1 MADTFFENIHTL
13 TDFEDRAFGCVIGA
27 FIGDSIGSYTEFRS
41 IVDEDT
47 AEKALTMPGGGPFN
61 LSPGQVTDDSELAL
75 SLARGIVDSLDWNCP
90 DSIHEMIAKQYGA
103 WLASHPFDKGRTTYM
118 ALCTLLDKKP
128 TDEGWAAECIRNS
141 QKYNAPSESNGGL
154 MRATP
159 LAVYC
164 ATINDVNEVIKLA
177 RVEQSLTHS
186 NKTAQDAGISYVL
199 AIRHLIRERGDVRG
213 AIDIVKKF
221 VQDQEGDIHT
231 YLDQLYR
238 PLLPGNERIGW
249 AKIAWT
255 YAFRCLTRDLS
266 YLESMRMVLR
276 QAGDTDTNC
285 AIVGG
290 MIGAS
295 LGIKKLC
302 EEIPSQITVFQHCKV
317 DDVSC
322 TNRRP
327 HVFSP
332 FKIVDLITRI
342 LRHQKSPSSANTLS
356 SGFTTP
362 IL

>member
-13 TDFEDRAFGCVIGA
+13 SDFEDRAFGSVIGA

-41 IVDEDT
+41 VVDEDT

-90 DSIHEMIAKQYGA
+90 GNLHEMIAKQYGA
-103 WLASHPFDKGRTTYM
+103 WLASRPFDKGRTTYM
-118 ALCTLLDKKP
+118 ALCTLLDKKS

-141 QKYNAPSESNGGL
+141 RKHNALSESNGGL

-159 LAVYC
+159 LAAYC
-164 ATINDVNEVIKLA
+164 AIIDDENEVIKLA
-177 RVEQSLTHS
+177 RTEQSLTHS

-213 AIDIVKKF
+213 ALDVVTKF
-221 VQDQEGDIHT
+221 VYDQEGDIRT
-231 YLDQLYR
+231 YLEQLYR

-249 AKIAWT
+249 AQIAWT
-255 YAFRCLTRDLS
+255 YAFYCLTHQLS
-266 YLESMRMVLR
+266 YIDSMMMVLR

-302 EEIPSQITVFQHCKV
+302 EEIPLQITKFQHCKV

-327 HVFSP
+327 GMFSP
-332 FKIVDLITRI
+332 FKIIDLITRI
-342 LRHQKSPSSANTLS
+342 LKQK
-356 SGFTTP
+356 
-362 IL
+362 